1 MKIQTHIATTLDSL
15 PAEMLLIDQS
25 IKELLA
31 DVQILARILKY
42 TVSEMKDADIEEIIS
57 HIDESQI
64 EIGSTPI
71 DPGLTNY
78 GKVQA
83 LVTEDIVLNEGTI
96 YFDIRFPVRYG
107 KDAIKIIINIEAQ
120 NRIRVSELKYH
131 LENRITYYLSRL
143 ISSQKNVEF
152 FNSDYDSI
160 KKVYSIWICT
170 GSGVKNDSINELC
183 FVQRNIFGEE
193 QSFTELDKMNAVIIT
208 LRLGVHKE
216 ESCHRLIAMLEDLLS
231 EKDAAQ
237 KKKLLEEKHD
247 IKMTTNMERRI
258 ANMCNLSEYIL
269 ENAIE
274 NAMEKGIE
282 KGMGN
287 GIEKERHTVIA
298 RMLRNGKTVE
308 DIVDF
313 CGYEME
319 EVLAIQR
326 EILKE
331 E

>member
-1 MKIQTHIATTLDSL
+1 MKTQTHIATTLDSL
-15 PAEMLLIDQS
+15 PAGMLLIDQS

-42 TVSEMKDADIEEIIS
+42 TVSEMKDA
-57 HIDESQI
+57 
-64 EIGSTPI
+64 
-71 DPGLTNY
+71 
-78 GKVQA
+78 
-83 LVTEDIVLNEGTI
+83 
-96 YFDIRFPVRYG
+96 
-107 KDAIKIIINIEAQ
+107 IKIIINIEAQ
-120 NRIRVSELKYH
+120 NRTRFSELNYH

-152 FNSDYDSI
+152 FNSDYDSV

-170 GSGVKNDSINELC
+170 GAGVKKDSINELC
-183 FVQRNIFGEE
+183 FVQKNIFGEE

-216 ESCHRLIAMLEDLLS
+216 ESRHRLIAMLEDLLS
-231 EKDAAQ
+231 EKGAAQ

-274 NAMEKGIE
+274 NGI
-282 KGMGN
+282 G
-287 GIEKERHTVIA
+287 KERHTVIT
-298 RMLRNGKTVE
+298 RMLRNNKTVE
-308 DIVDF
+308 EIVEF
-313 CGYEME
+313 CGYEIE
-319 EVLAIQR
+319 EVLKIQR

-331 E
+331 K